1 VRLHGRYRPQDLP
14 SLMADV
20 DWVVVPSIWYEN
32 APLVIQEAFQH
43 GKPVICSDI
52 GGMAEAV
59 TDGVDGL
66 HFRAGSSGALADTLL
81 RAATTDGLWE
91 SLASGVRPVRA
102 MEDHVRRWTACTRR
116 PARPAVRRRSRFRAR
131 SGAACTGT
139 PPAALPAPRLPEEL
153 CSADR

>member
-1 VRLHGRYRPQDLP
+1 
-14 SLMADV
+14 MADV

-66 HFRAGSSGALADTLL
+66 HFRAGSAGALSDTLL
-81 RAATTDGLWE
+81 RAATTPGLW
-91 SLASGVRPVRA
+91 SRWPPASAPSA
-102 MEDHVRRWTACTRR
+102 RWTSTSARCRASTRR
-116 PARPAVRRRSRFRAR
+116 PRHPA
-131 SGAACTGT
+131 AAAAPSPVE
-139 PPAALPAPRLPEEL
+139 PPADPPEPDRALAPSVPAPRAPEEL
-153 CSADR
+153 HRADR